1 MIEKVAGE
9 SFAAK
14 LSTHRPDPTRAAG
27 LRARDKGHT
36 MIQQTVKENKK
47 GGINEDFK
55 NKDEIKESKII
66 T

>member
-1 MIEKVAGE
+1 MNKKTAGE

-14 LSTHRPDPTRAAG
+14 LNTHRPNPTWAAG
-27 LRARDKGHT
+27 LRAREKGHT